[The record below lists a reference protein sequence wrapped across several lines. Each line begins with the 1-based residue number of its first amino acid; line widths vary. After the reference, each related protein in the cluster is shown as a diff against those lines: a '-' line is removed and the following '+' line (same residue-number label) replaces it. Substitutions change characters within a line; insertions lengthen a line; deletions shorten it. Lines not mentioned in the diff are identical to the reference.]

1 VFDTNPTRPHRTG
14 EQEHDGD
21 MRGPVAILLLALLA
35 LLAATLAACGDA
47 PEQAGCGLADAR
59 RITALTGADPTA
71 TRSGSIEDLKRS
83 GEPLRCTTGTHDRSV
98 DIQAIRHPDPMP
110 YPKRHCAEGWVFA
123 GSPDDYAPAC
133 QVHRGSGGTTLLLHR
148 AGDYVVTVAV
158 RRSDLDWAGDAELA
172 LVIADQVG
180 DKLS

>member
-1 VFDTNPTRPHRTG
+1 
-14 EQEHDGD
+14 
-21 MRGPVAILLLALLA
+21 MRSAVVVLLLALLG
-35 LLAATLAACGDA
+35 ATLVACGSGQ
-47 PEQAGCGLADAR
+47 EQAGCGLADAR
-59 RITALTGADPTA
+59 RVTALTGAHPTA
-71 TRSGSIEDLKRS
+71 TGSGSIEELRS
-83 GEPLRCTTGTHDRSV
+83 HGQPLRCTTGTRARSV

-133 QVHRGSGGTTLLLHR
+133 QVRQGSGGTTLLLHR
-148 AGDYVVTVAV
+148 AGDYVITVAV
-158 RRSDLDWAGDAELA
+158 RRSDHDWAGDAEQA